1 MNRRIEDRDRDREV
15 SEVRVRIK
23 KANMFSCL
31 EKRDEKNAE
40 EKKYMKNE
48 NYIYICSHFHSYYS
62 STLRTRHLLD
72 ICCDL

>member
-1 MNRRIEDRDRDREV
+1 
-15 SEVRVRIK
+15 
-23 KANMFSCL
+23 MFLCL

-62 STLRTRHLLD
+62 STPRTRHLLD
-72 ICCDL
+72 ICCDLWWNMSYLVTSSFWFI